1 MGNSETTRFA
11 RAAGGAAQQRQCA
24 DCQQRQRRG
33 FWNGFGE
40 LCRALIGREGEGG
53 DIKIGGGGGERIA
66 LKEIVEREFR
76 GENRGIAVLE
86 EGVEV
91 EFTVEELAA
100 VPVVQVKRIIG
111 SVLASGLYYGTRA
124 HGLGPGEVGLHG
136 QAIPEIGR
144 AHV

>member
-91 EFTVEELAA
+91 EFAG
-100 VPVVQVKRIIG
+100 VKKGQWIG
-111 SVLASGLYYGTRA
+111 AILEIEDDIGASNREGGTRIEDEA
-124 HGLGPGEVGLHG
+124 ADEKAAGAVGIDFKG
-136 QAIPEIGR
+136 K
-144 AHV
+144 